1 MPIYNLIVEVI
12 VNVLRIFLIKS
23 VIELFFKTD
32 PEEEN
37 RRRIGFI
44 IYYLCTTILYSL
56 FHISFI
62 YEIFNCLGFIGLTLL
77 YHEKWKKRIWVSLVL
92 FSMDMACSLIVLFTF
107 EGNGQLQQPAIQVM
121 LLLICVTMIS
131 RITYPTNSQEEIYQ
145 KDEMYILILIPA
157 ASVFVLCILLYGKI
171 AGAIALL
178 ICVAMLIIN
187 MCVFYL
193 YQVMVKNHIN
203 QRNNDIYVQQINAY
217 QNQLEVIME
226 SQNRIR
232 SLKHDMKN
240 HMLAM
245 QALLQKNKIEEATE
259 YFVSMQNFMTNPLEY
274 VTTGNDSIDSLLNY
288 KIQKANNILKKVEVK
303 INIPEGLRLHSFDL
317 NVILGNLLDNA
328 TEAALQTKEKLLKI
342 MINLDKGI
350 LYMNICNSYQEI
362 MIGENGEMKTTKPDT
377 YNHGM
382 GLKNVGRIVEKY
394 HGEMD
399 FSYEKGLMEVEIIV
413 YLKDM

>member
-1 MPIYNLIVEVI
+1 MPVYNLIVEII
-12 VNVLRIFLIKS
+12 VNVLRVFLIKS
-23 VIELFFKTD
+23 VIVLFFKND

-37 RRRIGFI
+37 RRRIGFL
-44 IYYLCTTILYSL
+44 IYYLCTTIIYSL

-62 YEIFNCLGFIGLTLL
+62 YEVCNCLGIIGLTLL

-131 RITYPTNSQEEIYQ
+131 RITYPTNSREEIYQ
-145 KDEMYILILIPA
+145 KDQMYILILIPA

-171 AGAIALL
+171 YGTIALL
-178 ICVAMLIIN
+178 ICIAMLIIN
-187 MCVFYL
+187 LCVFYL
-193 YQVMVKNHIN
+193 YQVMVKNYIN

-245 QALLQKNKIEEATE
+245 QALLENSKIKESKD
-259 YFVSMQNFMTNPLEY
+259 YLVSMQNFMTNPLEY
-274 VTTGNDSIDSLLNY
+274 VTTGNDSVDSLLNY
-288 KIQKANNILKKVEVK
+288 KIQKANNVLKKVEVK
-303 INIPEGLRLHSFDL
+303 INIPEGLNLHSFDL

-328 TEAALQTKEKLLKI
+328 TEAALQTEEKLLMI

-350 LYMNICNSYQEI
+350 LYINICNSCQEI
-362 MIGENGEMKTTKPDT
+362 MIGENGEMKTTKVDPA
-377 YNHGM
+377 NHGM
-382 GLKNVGRIVEKY
+382 GLKNVGRMVEKY

-399 FSYEKGLMEVEIIV
+399 FSYKKGLMEVEIIV